1 MNDRPIGA
9 TFETTFGAIIAVGQT
24 GHFTM
29 KDSQLEVTSKRATA
43 AKAAAGRTRPHT
55 DGATA
60 QQLLLRA
67 AAELFYQEGVR
78 AVGVDAVVERAGVN
92 KMSLYRQFA
101 SKDDLIAAY
110 LEHAN
115 DCFFGYFDKSIGMH
129 PGQPQRQIAQY
140 FEDLAHRASR
150 EGYRGCPFVN
160 VAAEFPDP
168 DHPARKI
175 VARNKSELV
184 ERLTELTTAA
194 GADDPAGLA
203 DALALLIEGVYAAS
217 QTFGPG
223 CGPVLAAP
231 RVAAQLVALA
241 CGTRADA

>member
-1 MNDRPIGA
+1 
-9 TFETTFGAIIAVGQT
+9 
-24 GHFTM
+24 M
-29 KDSQLEVTSKRATA
+29 KDRHVDMSNTRASA
-43 AKAAAGRTRPHT
+43 AKSAAGRTRPHT

-101 SKDDLIAAY
+101 SKDELITAY
-110 LEHAN
+110 LEHSN
-115 DCFFGYFDKSIGMH
+115 DRFFGYFDKSIAMH
-129 PGQPQRQIAQY
+129 PGEPQRQIAQY
-140 FEDLAHRASR
+140 FEDLAYRASR

-168 DHPARKI
+168 THPAREI
-175 VARNKSELV
+175 VARNKAQLV

-223 CGPVLAAP
+223 CGPVLTAP
-231 RVAAQLVALA
+231 RVATQLVALA
-241 CGTRADA
+241 CRKRHGA

>member
-1 MNDRPIGA
+1 
-9 TFETTFGAIIAVGQT
+9 
-24 GHFTM
+24 M
-29 KDSQLEVTSKRATA
+29 KDSQLEASSKRATA
-43 AKAAAGRTRPHT
+43 AKTPAGRTRPHT

-101 SKDDLIAAY
+101 SKDELIAAY

-129 PGQPQRQIAQY
+129 PGEPQRQIAQY

-175 VARNKSELV
+175 VARNKAELV

-194 GADDPAGLA
+194 AADDPAGLA

-223 CGPVLAAP
+223 CGPILAAP

-241 CGTRADA
+241 CRTRADA

>member
-1 MNDRPIGA
+1 
-9 TFETTFGAIIAVGQT
+9 
-24 GHFTM
+24 M
-29 KDSQLEVTSKRATA
+29 KDSHLAVGITRAQ
-43 AKAAAGRTRPHT
+43 KANAVSTRTRPHT
-55 DGATA
+55 DAATA

-101 SKDDLIAAY
+101 SKDELVAAY
-110 LEHAN
+110 LEQAN
-115 DCFFGYFDKSIGMH
+115 DCFFGNFDKSIRMH
-129 PGQPQRQIAQY
+129 PGQPVRQIAQY
-140 FEDLAHRASR
+140 FEDLTRRASR

-160 VAAEFPDP
+160 VAAEFSDP
-168 DHPARKI
+168 AHPARAI
-175 VARNKSELV
+175 VSRNKAQLI

-203 DALALLIEGVYAAS
+203 DALALLIEGIFAAS

-223 CGPVLAAP
+223 CGSILAAP
-231 RVAAQLVALA
+231 RVAAQLVAAA
-241 CGTRADA
+241 CGRRTPT